1 MKILRFPFYGN
12 ENEVDDFP
20 DNVNDINKST
30 NYVIEGMIDR
40 YGRRRPTNSKFKTR
54 GKEKKYSRRIN
65 DNRFDIKGG
74 LYERRQHVGI
84 GDYQANGTHIS
95 VVLKTNERSGSS
107 NGTSTGRDSSTHS
120 NSTHQNLMIFLIMLI
135 ISIVYTQPQ
144 VEIDVEILN
153 TTMGQQKDNSDL
165 RNQGDRVSDKRSED
179 TSRHGKNGIRTES
192 ILVIKEVNI
201 HQGMKK
207 IKLGQKACLEHPHL
221 DTDTGKQEIL
231 KQVANPDH
239 VVLED
244 MALCHQ
250 NQQIS

>member
-1 MKILRFPFYGN
+1 MK
-12 ENEVDDFP
+12 
-20 DNVNDINKST
+20 
-30 NYVIEGMIDR
+30 
-40 YGRRRPTNSKFKTR
+40 
-54 GKEKKYSRRIN
+54 
-65 DNRFDIKGG
+65 
-74 LYERRQHVGI
+74 
-84 GDYQANGTHIS
+84 
-95 VVLKTNERSGSS
+95 
-107 NGTSTGRDSSTHS
+107 
-120 NSTHQNLMIFLIMLI
+120 
-135 ISIVYTQPQ
+135 PQ